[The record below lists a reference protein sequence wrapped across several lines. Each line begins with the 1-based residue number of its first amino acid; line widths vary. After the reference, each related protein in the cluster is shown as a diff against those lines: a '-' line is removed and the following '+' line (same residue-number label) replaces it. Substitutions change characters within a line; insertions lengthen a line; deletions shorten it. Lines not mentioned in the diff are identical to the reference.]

1 MQLHASRPG
10 SDLARSLGNAQLQNN
25 TSLFQT
31 AFIISRPVRGGKR
44 RKHTRGRVNRAVEEI
59 FRRRCAHFLL
69 QLQTIRQKRI
79 FRHNFL
85 HNKEKKTRI
94 LVEMPFFECKNCKPH

>member
-1 MQLHASRPG
+1 MHSFKITPPFSKL
-10 SDLARSLGNAQLQNN
+10 RSLYHVQCA
-25 TSLFQT
+25 
-31 AFIISRPVRGGKR
+31 GGKR